1 LSRSNFSVVGSP
13 TYFHRHPRPE
23 TPEDLKTHECI
34 RWPFLGGGYLKWQF
48 EKEGTEFDL
57 DVDGPLATNEPNT
70 ILQAALDG
78 VGLAYQFDE
87 LTDEHVQQG
96 RLIRVLEAWCP
107 TRPGFSLYYP
117 SRRQIPSALE
127 ALIALLNE
135 RFAF

>member
-78 VGLAYQFDE
+78 VGLA
-87 LTDEHVQQG
+87 TSS
-96 RLIRVLEAWCP
+96 
-107 TRPGFSLYYP
+107 TS
-117 SRRQIPSALE
+117 
-127 ALIALLNE
+127 
-135 RFAF
+135 